1 MGSGKLKRAYDKV
14 DSMRTQL
21 AICNKAYIDL
31 FDKYNKLYQKYSYE
45 ETMEKVKEVNEL
57 RKDRKNIT

>member
-14 DSMRTQL
+14 DNLRGQL
-21 AICNKAYIDL
+21 ATCSKAYADL
-31 FDKYNKLYQKYSYE
+31 LDKYQKLYQKYSYE

-57 RKDRKNIT
+57 RKDRKNVT